1 MKKARL
7 AERCS
12 LALLSVLLLAP
23 GLRAEEPIK
32 AMAFFEEPLTLR
44 AVPGKQRHLLV
55 VLPQPGI
62 TSPVYA
68 LKGMLSYKGVEGDAF
83 LQMNNDFGEEG
94 VYFTKSLADS
104 GPLGKISG
112 SSGWRP
118 FILPFQANKGDQAS
132 GKFLVPGEVTL
143 SLHLPGAGSV
153 SIRDVRLFQYA
164 SDENPLAQ
172 PVTRMSFMQI
182 VAAVILV
189 VLILMFVLKVFRPDT

>member
-1 MKKARL
+1 ML
-7 AERCS
+7 AI
-12 LALLSVLLLAP
+12 LLLAP

-32 AMAFFEEPLTLR
+32 AMAFFEEPLTLH

-68 LKGMLSYKGVEGDAF
+68 LKGMLSYEGVEGAAF

-104 GPLGKISG
+104 GPLAKISG

-118 FILPFQANKGDQAS
+118 FILPFHANKGRQAS
-132 GKFLVPGEVTL
+132 GEFLAPGEVTL

-153 SIRDVRLFQYA
+153 SIRDVGLYQYA
-164 SDENPLAQ
+164 SGENPLAQ
-172 PVTRMSFMQI
+172 PTTRMSFMQI

-189 VLILMFVLKVFRPDT
+189 VLVLMFVLKVFRPDA